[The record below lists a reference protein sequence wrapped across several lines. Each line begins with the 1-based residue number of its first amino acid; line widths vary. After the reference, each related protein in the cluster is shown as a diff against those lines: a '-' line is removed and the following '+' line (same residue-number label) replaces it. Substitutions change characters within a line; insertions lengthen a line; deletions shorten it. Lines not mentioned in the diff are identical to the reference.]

1 MRSAA
6 GGVPGG
12 TLQLAAATVQV
23 LSCRQRL
30 STLSPSV
37 TMRSASTA
45 DKLAVEAR
53 ACAQVVDD
61 DVRLERGPTGEH
73 HASAVWQTT

>member
-1 MRSAA
+1 MRSGA

-37 TMRSASTA
+37 TIEVSVDCRQTSRRGAG
-45 DKLAVEAR
+45 VR
-53 ACAQVVDD
+53 AGC
-61 DVRLERGPTGEH
+61 
-73 HASAVWQTT
+73 